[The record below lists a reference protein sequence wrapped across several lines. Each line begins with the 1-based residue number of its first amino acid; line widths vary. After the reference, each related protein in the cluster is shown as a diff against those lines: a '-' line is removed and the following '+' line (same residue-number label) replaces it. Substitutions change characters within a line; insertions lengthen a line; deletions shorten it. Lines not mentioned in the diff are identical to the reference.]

1 MIKLCKVLKFN
12 KLSHIVVVLFDDI
25 QVQFVTDKDI
35 VGDAAYVKKDGN
47 NYTICDES
55 DYKKIIRNT
64 KKQKREHSIEPISI
78 STTTSKDIEN

>member
-35 VGDAAYVKKDGN
+35 IGDVAYVKKDGN
-47 NYTICDES
+47 NYTVCDES
-55 DYKKIIRNT
+55 EYKKSMNT
-64 KKQKREHSIEPISI
+64 SKKQKKDTGIELLPD
-78 STTTSKDIEN
+78 TDKENIEN